1 MPGPVAMVA
10 VEVLVAAVA
19 LLFPLLVVEM
29 MVAAVAVLLPFLA
42 VAMLQVAL
50 PVAVLEVGMRVMA
63 VLLQEPWTILRVIH
77 HPLRLRTFPDDPRT
91 ETMTRSTGGWLRVRV
106 HFTSC
111 TLALTS
117 NLRTASGR

>member
-1 MPGPVAMVA
+1 
-10 VEVLVAAVA
+10 
-19 LLFPLLVVEM
+19 
-29 MVAAVAVLLPFLA
+29 
-42 VAMLQVAL
+42 
-50 PVAVLEVGMRVMA
+50 MA
-63 VLLQEPWTILRVIH
+63 VLLQEPWTILLVIH
-77 HPLRLRTFPDDPRT
+77 HPLRRRTLPLLVDPDDPRT